1 MKQYDVIII
10 GGGPAGFSAGIY
22 AGRAKLKTLI
32 IEGLQE
38 GGQIVQ
44 TSEIAN
50 YPGSLAVESGASLAE
65 RMCAQAESFGCELTR
80 DTVKAADLE
89 GPVKRL
95 TGEKDSYE
103 CKALIIATG
112 ASASKLGCPGEAEFT
127 GMGVSYCA
135 TCDGAFFEGLPVYV
149 VGGGDAAVEEALYLT
164 KFAREVTIIHRR
176 DQLRAARSIQE
187 RAFAEPKIRFLWNSR
202 VKEIDGG
209 FSVNRLVVENVKDGS
224 LTEIRASEE
233 DGMMGIFIFVGF
245 TPATGIFEGKL
256 EMEKGYIVTDEDMR
270 TSVPGVFA
278 AGDCR
283 RKFLRQVVTAASDGA
298 VAGYFAS
305 KYIDE
310 SEGRGYN

>member
-1 MKQYDVIII
+1 MKSYDVIII

-22 AGRAKLKTLI
+22 AGRAKLSTLI

-50 YPGSLAVESGASLAE
+50 YPGSLPVESGASLAE
-65 RMCAQAESFGCELTR
+65 RMCSQAQNFGCELAR
-80 DTVKAADLE
+80 DTITGVELE
-89 GPVKRL
+89 GPLKRL

-103 CKALIIATG
+103 CRALIIATG
-112 ASASKLGCPGEAEFT
+112 ASPSKIGCPGEQEFT

-164 KFAREVTIIHRR
+164 RFARKVTLIHRR
-176 DQLRAARSIQE
+176 DRLRAALSIQE
-187 RAFAEPKIRFLWNSR
+187 KAFAEPKLDFIWNSR
-202 VKEIDGG
+202 VKEISGG
-209 FSVNRLVVENVKDGS
+209 FSVDRIVLEDVRDGK
-224 LTEIRASEE
+224 LTEIKASEE
-233 DGMMGIFIFVGF
+233 DGMLGLFVFVGF

-256 EMEKGYIVTDEDMR
+256 GMEKGYILTDEDMR

-283 RKFLRQVVTAASDGA
+283 KKSLRQVVTAASDGA
-298 VAGYFAS
+298 IAGWAAS

-310 SEGRGYN
+310 ALGRAYN